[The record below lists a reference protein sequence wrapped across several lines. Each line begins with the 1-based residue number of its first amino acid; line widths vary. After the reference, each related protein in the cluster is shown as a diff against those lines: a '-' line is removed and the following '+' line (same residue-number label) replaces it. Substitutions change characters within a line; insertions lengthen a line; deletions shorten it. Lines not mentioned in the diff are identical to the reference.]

1 MIEKITPRKLNTS
14 KDARIQ
20 GAIEMYDAYNV
31 SINDF
36 TDASGDSALSSDSG
50 TISGSNTGDQG
61 VIKPA
66 KGNKKLTN
74 SLTVTDAAASTTGKK
89 RRIIG
94 SVTDEVNGKIY
105 CFLTSELG
113 TEHGVYAIDGDDL
126 VPVFTSG
133 HFQFAGNDHNGFIKA
148 DIVYLKSGPV
158 IYFTDGENE
167 PRKLHINEASS
178 FSSIPTYDTTAAQR
192 TVDFITACPKRPMHR
207 PSFVFDSDP
216 DSATN
221 FRGVQGFQFAY
232 QCIYDTGEETAL
244 SPYSNVAVP
253 PSYLN
258 QGALSE
264 PALQSDNVIKVTV
277 PHTFNGVTNFTEN
290 ISKIRLLVRVG
301 GIGSFFEVEEKDYNK
316 TAADALGGVKFSFY
330 NDSIVTA
337 IPQEDMDKIDEGVP
351 KKAKTQAVVNDRL
364 MYGNYTEGFDEKDSI
379 DCSLSVF
386 YNDRQEEFT
395 DLEISVKK
403 LILPVGYDYGVN
415 FEYNS
420 DLSSFLGTD
429 NSGNELVHNR
439 RAAYQFDLSSLPSNI
454 PANTEVRLKLS
465 IRPDKNFELYDS
477 KNSFHTFKNVGY
489 TPGQDQLDSK
499 SINSTTRRIKD
510 YAGNDS
516 DMPAVAQF
524 NEGVLLDDMTWTIA
538 PADAPNGSFGG
549 QSGIPYPVSTGHSPS
564 CPFIIPS
571 TSITF
576 ALALK
581 FNETIDGEATVK
593 SNISNAIRNFFKNGN
608 LTDESG
614 GFYPVDDTIQV
625 VSSAS
630 DAFPESDIDQGL
642 DGGSGFGELESNDP
656 VLQTIMQLFYREN
669 IFNNANFSSAQN
681 HLPKDEIR
689 ALGFAALNK
698 ARITSTL
705 DFQGEAVGAVN
716 GTDNDIGPI
725 FSLGFSEL
733 TGFGGTGK
741 PEYTTMIPNMTPSGD
756 FKWSWASPDYMASI
770 GTAQGPTDANQF
782 FGDDYDLV
790 VRNPTDDPQV
800 DIDLTT
806 KENLYFVLSNP
817 LPIGTLTGNY
827 FGGQLYTSTT
837 NFFRE
842 GADTEQVNQ
851 DFKNQALEGVAANYD
866 YFVNEIPSNRLTN
879 LGYVT
884 VNSGGGLAI
893 VSSVSDFSGNN
904 GYQKYSI
911 VDGEVNVRRSNI
923 GGESHNFWYGFLHGT
938 EYIGKQNN
946 MFSLSRGWRGGGGY
960 PGPFHGLFSYGN
972 SSYSE
977 SDGFIDSN
985 LSEADEQLILD
996 DAFPEIEI
1004 RTFSYAQF
1012 STGQSIDPQSRSFKR
1027 YCNHDFGVVFYDERG
1042 RAGNV
1047 NPIGSVYVNGYE
1059 FSPATGSA
1067 FVVASFDNQIA
1078 NIPSWAHS
1086 YRMVYGGNTTID
1098 DFVQYSAGGAFVPA
1112 ASKNND
1118 GLIYVSLNYLQEN
1131 NLVSYSKAYGAV
1143 RADGDK
1149 DLYTYSDGD
1158 RLRIISYYNDED
1170 TRVFVN
1176 TAEHNFEVVGTVTL
1190 GENDNPLVGENED
1203 VHPAKT
1209 GQFVILKDNFLAQGF
1224 SFDDVLASRSV
1235 NAGLDTSDIYD
1246 ATNNRWNRRC
1256 VFEIYT
1262 PTKSQASEDKV
1273 YYEIGKTYNIIKSSG
1288 QRRYQTP
1295 TVIMTEGDVFFRKVA
1310 VNLPSFVG
1318 GTFKGLIGNGNG
1330 ESEESIEPNF
1340 KSYYLESNTFTDR
1353 FPGAD
1358 VKPFGKPRI
1367 ISREKKEVVRPSS
1380 IKFSD
1385 KNNAQSNI
1393 VRYTSF
1399 NDSKLPFKDLQ
1410 NNDGPITSLVNFN
1423 DSLFCIQQLKCSSIP
1438 VSRTIFND
1446 ALGAETV
1453 LGSSK
1458 VLGTEKYYAGSF
1470 GSSHPESVVRVD
1482 STVYFASSDFKE
1494 VYRFNPNQG
1503 IEVISGKG
1511 MGSFFNRA
1519 LTLDADKNFRVVGGY
1534 DPESDEF
1541 LLSISDDV
1549 SSFAVSTF
1557 YDYNQPSG
1565 SVVLDS
1571 TEGFTG
1577 TEGFIG
1583 GGGFS
1588 DGDAEAIV
1596 NILFNLESA
1605 LELEQTTLQNILNS
1619 IGDLEGL
1626 LTEDFSAAASGGFSQ
1641 TFNIGG
1647 LDPITIGPFSNAS
1660 SYNAALGEI
1669 QATALQ
1675 SVATGVGSILGQLES
1690 IEQAYDISISTTAVA
1705 VTRLLDQ
1712 LQILQLLAPQIAQL
1726 TDNDGTV
1733 PLNDILDPIYA
1744 DSNIPFGSGGLSL
1757 SEYITQTS
1765 VAQSEIT
1772 LLKEAW
1778 DSTLPEIVTAE
1789 NILASDFELLNVEIP
1804 AEILSLD
1811 QVSIKHTVDVPDT
1824 PNLPFSEAIESAT
1837 QSYQNLIAIIGE
1849 LDISTVVSDVF
1860 QYIVTNVI
1868 GADDDLIVGLQ
1879 NQISTLQQELYG
1891 ADEAQGGTGADAG
1904 IYENYQAL
1912 LQYAFGP
1919 DGTPIDDVTLGS
1931 GTTLAGN
1938 GALDGGID
1946 QDRRDALTLAENL
1959 QDDVDDLFV
1968 EYAKYY
1974 IDLFGNNAPG
1984 MTFTQSNG
1992 NELNTDTVNYITS
2005 AATFY
2010 GEAEGVGLYEAIL
2023 NAISGVVDEEIVTQ
2037 LKVII
2042 ANRKQFMD
2050 EVIEDFVGVDLSGIE
2065 QALSEGE
2072 LTADENFI
2080 QEGTNEGLVIRIN
2093 AALERV
2099 QERIPPAGLLSS
2111 IVTKVYPFIEN
2122 NTLDNQNLPGG
2133 IDGLLGMEGIASANP
2148 FEASEAIA
2156 LQALEQDLQTI
2167 INYSQNQVDGDN
2179 NNASIFSIVNIAQWL
2194 NAHRQLIGVN
2204 ATDFNTIGVSPQTT
2218 FGFDLEGFIDQV
2230 ITIPEGNT
2238 TVIEGDIQN
2247 FQDLVGPGGFLRSGQ
2262 LSANQVRELLNGY
2275 KNRVVG
2281 VEGGGLEEI
2290 GINNFQFADI
2300 TGDNAVSTAD
2310 LLDFLAQFGQQNVF
2324 PTHGFRG
2331 SPLGDGS
2338 FPDE

>member
-36 TDASGDSALSSDSG
+36 TDASGDSALSSDGG

-74 SLTVTDAAASTTGKK
+74 TLTVTDTVANTTGNK

-167 PRKLHINEASS
+167 PRKLHINEAAN
-178 FSSIPTYDTTAAQR
+178 FSGIASYDTSAAQR

-264 PALQSDNVIKVTV
+264 AALQSDNVIKVTV

-301 GIGSFFEVEEKDYNK
+301 GRGSFFEVEEKDYNK
-316 TAADALGGVKFSFY
+316 TAADILGGVRFEFN

-403 LILPVGYDYGVN
+403 LILPVGYDYGEN

-420 DLSSFLGTD
+420 DLSSFRGTD
-429 NSGNELVHNR
+429 NSDNDIVHNR
-439 RAAYQFDLSSLPSNI
+439 RAAYQFDLSSLPSTI

-465 IRPDKNFELYDS
+465 IRPDRNFELYDS

-489 TPGQDQLDSK
+489 TPGQDQPDSK
-499 SINSTTRRIKD
+499 SINATTNTIKD
-510 YAGNDS
+510 YNGNDS

-538 PADAPNGSFGG
+538 PADAPNGTFNGTTG
-549 QSGIPYPVSTGHSPS
+549 VEYPVSTGHSPS

-581 FNETIDGEATVK
+581 FTETIDGESTVK
-593 SNISNAIRNFFKNGN
+593 TNISNAIRNFFKNGN
-608 LTDESG
+608 LTDESAG
-614 GFYPVDDTIQV
+614 ASYPVDPTIQL

-630 DAFPESDIDQGL
+630 DAFPESNIDQGL
-642 DGGSGFGELESNDP
+642 DSASGFGELQSNDP
-656 VLQTIMQLFYREN
+656 VLQTIMQLFFREN
-669 IFNNANFSSAQN
+669 IFNNANFGSAQN
-681 HLPKDEIR
+681 NFPKDEIR
-689 ALGFAALNK
+689 VLGFAALNK

-705 DFQGEAVGAVN
+705 DFQVEAVNAVG

-733 TGFGGTGK
+733 TGFDGIGK
-741 PEYTTMIPNMTPSGD
+741 PEYTTMIPNMTPNGD
-756 FKWSWASPDYMASI
+756 FKWFWASPDYMASI
-770 GTAQGPTDANQF
+770 GTAEGPTDANQF

-790 VRNPTDDPQV
+790 VRNPADSPQV
-800 DIDLTT
+800 DIDFTT

-851 DFKNQALEGVAANYD
+851 DFKNQALEGIAANYD
-866 YFVNEIPSNRLTN
+866 YFVNSDPAVRLMN

-946 MFSLSRGWRGGGGY
+946 MFPLSRGWKGGGGFNT
-960 PGPFHGLFSYGN
+960 FHGLFSYGN

-977 SDGFIDSN
+977 SDGFIDGN
-985 LSEADEQLILD
+985 LSGADEQLILD

-1059 FSPATGSA
+1059 FSSATGSA
-1067 FVVASFDNQIA
+1067 FVVASFDNQTG

-1149 DLYTYSDGD
+1149 DLYTYSNGD

-1176 TAEHNFEVVGTVTL
+1176 SAEHNFEVVGTVTL

-1246 ATNNRWNRRC
+1246 ASTNRWNRRC

-1262 PTKSQASEDKV
+1262 PTKSQASEDRI
-1273 YYEIGKTYNIIKSSG
+1273 YYEIGKTYNIVKSSG

-1367 ISREKKEVVRPSS
+1367 ISREKKEVSRPSS

-1423 DSLFCIQQLKCSSIP
+1423 DSLLCIQQLKCSSIP

-1470 GSSHPESVVRVD
+1470 GSSHPESVVKVD

-1534 DPESDEF
+1534 DPENDEF

-1549 SSFAVSTF
+1549 SSFSPSIF
-1557 YDYNQPSG
+1557 YDYDQPNG
-1565 SVVLDS
+1565 VVILDS

-1577 TEGFIG
+1577 TEGFISSG
-1583 GGGFS
+1583 GLT
-1588 DGDAEAIV
+1588 DADADAIV
-1596 NILFNLESA
+1596 QILFNLESG
-1605 LELEQTTLQNILNS
+1605 LETEQETLQAILNS
-1619 IGDLEGL
+1619 IGDLQGL
-1626 LTEDFSAAASGGFSQ
+1626 LTTDFSAAATEGISQ

-1660 SYNAALGEI
+1660 SYNAALAEI
-1669 QATALQ
+1669 QATAVQ

-1712 LQILQLLAPQIAQL
+1712 LQILDLLAPQLVDL
-1726 TDNDGTV
+1726 TGNPGSV
-1733 PLNDILDPIYA
+1733 PLNTILDPIFA
-1744 DSNIPFGSGGLSL
+1744 DSNIPFVEGELSL
-1757 SEYITQTS
+1757 STYLDLTS
-1765 VAQSEIT
+1765 DAQNSIK

-1778 DSTLPEIVTAE
+1778 DNAVPEVVTAE
-1789 NILASDFELLNVEIP
+1789 DILASDFGLLEVEIP
-1804 AEILSLD
+1804 LDILSLGE
-1811 QVSIKHTVDVPDT
+1811 VSIKHTVDAFDT
-1824 PNLPFSEAIESAT
+1824 PNFPFSEAIQGAT
-1837 QSYQNLIAIIGE
+1837 QDYQNLIDIIGQ
-1849 LDISTVVSDVF
+1849 LDISTVVADVF

-1868 GADDDLIVGLQ
+1868 GAEDELIVSLT
-1879 NQISTLQQELYG
+1879 NQISNLQQQLYG
-1891 ADEAQGGTGADAG
+1891 ADEAPGGTGDDAG
-1904 IYENYQAL
+1904 VFENYQSL
-1912 LQYAFGP
+1912 LRYAFGP
-1919 DGTPIDDVTLGS
+1919 DGTPIEDVTLDS

-1946 QDRRDALTLAENL
+1946 QEKRDALTLAENL
-1959 QDDVDDLFV
+1959 EDDVDFLFE
-1968 EYAKYY
+1968 EYAKFH
-1974 IDLFGNNAPG
+1974 IDLYGNDGPEL
-1984 MTFTQSNG
+1984 TFTDANG
-1992 NELNTDTVNYITS
+1992 NEFSSNSIGYSTQLAANYGFEI
-2005 AATFY
+2005 
-2010 GEAEGVGLYEAIL
+2010 GVGLTTAL
-2023 NAISGVVDEEIVTQ
+2023 QQLTAGLVDEDIVNQ

-2050 EVIEDFVGVDLSGIE
+2050 EVIEDYVGVDLSGIE
-2065 QALSEGE
+2065 DALTQGE
-2072 LTADENFI
+2072 LEANELFI
-2080 QEGTNEGLVIRIN
+2080 QEGTNDGLVIRIN
-2093 AALERV
+2093 NALNRV
-2099 QERIPPAGLLSS
+2099 AERIPPAGLLSS
-2111 IVTKVYPFIEN
+2111 IVSKVYPFIEN
-2122 NTLDNQNLPGG
+2122 NTAPTPDQDIPGG
-2133 IDGLLGMEGIASANP
+2133 IDGLQGIGDNIGGADPLLAN
-2148 FEASEAIA
+2148 ETAA
-2156 LQALEQDLQTI
+2156 LQALDLDLQTI
-2167 INYSQNQVDGDN
+2167 INYSASPVTDN
-2179 NNASIFSIVNIAQWL
+2179 MQQAEVFSIVSLAQWL

-2204 ATDFNTIGVSPQTT
+2204 TTDFNTIGVSPQTA
-2218 FGFDLEGFIDQV
+2218 FGFDLGGFINQV
-2230 ITIPEGNT
+2230 ITLPQGGNT
-2238 TVIEGDIQN
+2238 TIIEGDIQS
-2247 FQDLVGPGGFLRSGQ
+2247 FKDLTDFLKSGQ
-2262 LSANQVRELLNGY
+2262 LSANQIKDLLNGY
-2275 KNRVVG
+2275 KIKYLPVG
-2281 VEGGGLEEI
+2281 QVL
-2290 GINNFQFADI
+2290 INQFQFADM
-2300 TGDNAVSTAD
+2300 TGDGGVGAAD
-2310 LLDFLAQFGQQNVF
+2310 LLGLLAQFGLNNQPV
-2324 PTHGFRG
+2324 THGYEG
-2331 SPLGDGS
+2331 SELGDES